1 MGTPRILRSVLGEVM
16 EMRTLGGSGIKV
28 SAIGLG
34 LMSMSGIYGNANDE
48 ESIRVIHYA
57 LDKGINFLDSADM
70 YGWGHNEELLGKA
83 LRGRREDVIVATK
96 FGQVKTPDGK
106 QDVDGRPQ
114 YVMRACEASLKR
126 LGIETIDLY
135 YQHRV
140 DAKVPIEEPVGA
152 MKRLVETGKGRA
164 IGLSEARPGTIR
176 RAHKIHP
183 ITAVQ
188 NEYSLLY
195 RQEGEET
202 LATTREL
209 GITLVAYAPLGR
221 SMLTG
226 SVKGKADPPDGDRR
240 LAHPRFQGEHLERN
254 VKIVKR
260 LEEIA
265 VAKKCTPAQLVLA
278 WLLAQGKDIVPIPG
292 TKRKQRVDEN
302 LDALEVRL
310 SAQDVKRISEIA
322 PVGAGAGLR
331 YPGEAMKRVYL

>member
-1 MGTPRILRSVLGEVM
+1 M
-16 EMRTLGGSGIKV
+16 EMRTLGKSGIKV

-70 YGWGHNEELLGKA
+70 YGWGHNEELLGRA
-83 LRGRREDVIVATK
+83 LASWKGGRREGVIVATK
-96 FGQVKTPDGK
+96 FGQVKLADGK
-106 QDVDGRPQ
+106 QDVDGSPS
-114 YVMRACEASLKR
+114 YVLKACDASLKR
-126 LGIETIDLY
+126 LGIEVIDLY

-140 DAKVPIEEPVGA
+140 DPKVPIEETVGA
-152 MKRLVETGKGRA
+152 MKRLVETGKVRA
-164 IGLSEARPGTIR
+164 LGLSEARPETVR
-176 RAHKIHP
+176 RANKIHP
-183 ITAVQ
+183 IAAVQ

-195 RQEGEET
+195 RTEGEET
-202 LATTREL
+202 LKATREL
-209 GITLVAYAPLGR
+209 GISFIAYAPLGR

-226 SVKGKADPPDGDRR
+226 SVKGKADLPDGDRR
-240 LAHPRFQGEHLERN
+240 LAHPRFQGEHLDKN

-260 LEEIA
+260 LEEMA
-265 VAKKCTPAQLVLA
+265 AEKKCTPAQLVLA

-310 SAQDVKRISEIA
+310 SGQDMKRISDIA
-322 PVGAGAGLR
+322 PIGAGAGPR
-331 YPGEAMKRVYL
+331 YPADALKRVYL

>member
-1 MGTPRILRSVLGEVM
+1 M
-16 EMRTLGGSGIKV
+16 EMRTLGKSGIKV
-28 SAIGLG
+28 SAVGLG

-57 LDKGINFLDSADM
+57 LDKGINLLDSADM
-70 YGWGHNEELLGKA
+70 YGWGHNEKRLGKA
-83 LRGRREDVIVATK
+83 LRGRREGVVVATK
-96 FGQVKTPDGK
+96 FGQVKSADGK
-106 QDVDGRPQ
+106 QDVDGSPQ

-126 LGIETIDLY
+126 LGTDVIDLY

-140 DAKVPIEEPVGA
+140 DPKVPIEETVGA
-152 MKRLVETGKGRA
+152 MKRLLEAGKVRA
-164 IGLSEARPGTIR
+164 IGLSEARPETIR

-195 RQEGEET
+195 RHEGEET
-202 LATTREL
+202 LAATREL
-209 GITLVAYAPLGR
+209 GITLVPYAPLGR

-226 SVKGKADPPDGDRR
+226 SVKGKADLPDGDRR
-240 LAHPRFQGEHLERN
+240 LAHPRFQGEYLDRN

-265 VAKKCTPAQLVLA
+265 VEKKCTPAQLVLA

-310 SAQDVKRISEIA
+310 SSHDVERISEIA
-322 PVGAGAGLR
+322 PPGAGAGPR
-331 YPGEAMKRVYL
+331 YPTDALKRVYL